1 MQNKKRSRRRQRHD
15 LAVEIL
21 IGVLLIC
28 VVFYMASRKDMDDT
42 EKNLSKTVNY
52 IKDQCNN
59 YDRLNLAS
67 ETKSLL
73 RIIQSTREINDEL
86 HDSAN
91 NGEEGQITQAVLKK
105 CAEDS
110 YVTGVLLMNS
120 EGDIK
125 KFYTPDTGD
134 IDSLEESLKSE
145 AILGTTDFPEKSYC
159 VRIPC
164 EDGAYYD
171 LAAIG
176 RDEDEILAVYYYTPA
191 EYVNA
196 FTLSIDSLLAGYNLK
211 EDGTIVVS
219 SGEKIVASNDK
230 KLEGKNTSEISIL
243 KHIREKSDSDHLTH
257 IRSGSDKIIRSFG
270 LMEHGRKYYIYGY
283 VSEREV
289 FDVTIPGVVYALI
302 IYSFI
307 IAVIHMVRWKTVQSY
322 QKEQMIMQKNYA
334 VHLEKQNKQLAE
346 AMERADQANAA
357 KTNFLSRMSHDIR
370 TPLNGIIGL
379 LKINEAHSD
388 DKELIW
394 KNQEKMMVSAK
405 HLLSLIN
412 DILQMSKLES
422 GEIVLAHE
430 PVRLQKLVEEV
441 VVIVEQRAAESGVM
455 LEFDEK
461 TRNLKYQ
468 DVYGSPLHIRQI
480 FLNIYGNCIKYNK
493 VGGSVITS
501 GECIENKNGSV
512 TYRWTITDTGIGM
525 NKEFLE
531 HIFDPFVQEHTDA
544 RSVYNGSGLGMSI
557 VKKLIDQMGGT
568 IEVSS
573 EEGTG
578 STFVITL
585 PFELAEESQI
595 EQKIKET
602 EAASTIQGLNLL
614 LAEDNELNAEIAEMM
629 LEDEGAVVTI
639 VRDGKQAIEA
649 FKNNPPG
656 TFDAILMDM
665 MMPVVDGISATK
677 TIRAMQPER
686 EDAGQ
691 IPIIA
696 MTANAFEEDAQKCM
710 NAGMNAHLAKPFQ
723 MKKVI
728 AVICKYCGNS

>member
-388 DKELIW
+388 DRELIR
-394 KNQEKMMVSAK
+394 KNQKKMMVSAK

-557 VKKLIDQMGGT
+557 VKKLIDQMGGM

-649 FKNNPPG
+649 FKKNPPG